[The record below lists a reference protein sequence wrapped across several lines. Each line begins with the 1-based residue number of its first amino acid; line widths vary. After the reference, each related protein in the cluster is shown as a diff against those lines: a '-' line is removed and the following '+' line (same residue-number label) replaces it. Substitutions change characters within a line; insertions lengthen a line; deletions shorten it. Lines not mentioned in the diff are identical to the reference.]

1 MMAVRMDSGS
11 SMTLMVLES
20 VSIRIIKLAPRLKV
34 DGNHITVVASDKH
47 SGAVGLRDRSSRP
60 DRTWIPPRR

>member
-20 VSIRIIKLAPRLKV
+20 VSIRIIKLAPRLKLM
-34 DGNHITVVASDKH
+34 GT
-47 SGAVGLRDRSSRP
+47 
-60 DRTWIPPRR
+60 T

>member
-20 VSIRIIKLAPRLKV
+20 VSIRIIKLAPRLNLM
-34 DGNHITVVASDKH
+34 GT
-47 SGAVGLRDRSSRP
+47 
-60 DRTWIPPRR
+60 T